1 MSAQAD
7 VLPGTRDDVL
17 AQSHS
22 LLAVDVYQPF
32 QALDQAAITRTYL
45 QDAAQD
51 DDQLEGE
58 LYFCPF
64 GHATAGCLTDFSRV
78 QPSSPTCTRS
88 NLQS

>member
-45 QDAAQD
+45 QDAAHD
-51 DDQLEGE
+51 DDLLEGE

-64 GHATAGCLTDFSRV
+64 GHATAAA
-78 QPSSPTCTRS
+78 
-88 NLQS
+88 